1 MKTRFFILL
10 TVAATVALLITACQK
25 EQQTVG
31 PDSISSEQVYTP
43 KASKLVQEINSF
55 KQKMTVV
62 RENPHL
68 KSGELMS
75 KEEARWNIETL
86 FNVTYGFPD
95 DAYGRTVSDSTMVYL
110 PVDASG
116 NALLEDVVAVYDQIL
131 GLVTQFYISH
141 NFEEKGFLL
150 LQLQSGEVSGN
161 QMEIFVRA
169 VTGEKRERVTNPPI
183 NYGPFYDGDDWYYG
197 NKLGKCDTI
206 YDTIIESDA
215 AEQLRLAIHS
225 NMIGWPEPPNGYRWM
240 IANPFDIEL
249 VGDEYQENGEYLIFY
264 VENFTDSDE
273 CLDSLKMNFHYYGQ
287 ESVIYQKV
295 PLYHPLFPDFDI
307 TEQWMFLECEIEG
320 KEDVTDTYIQRIRHE
335 NKLTYAEVFLV
346 PIWEIPHPVELTA
359 LD

>member
-1 MKTRFFILL
+1 MKTRIFMLL
-10 TVAATVALLITACQK
+10 TVAAMAGLLITACQK
-25 EQQTVG
+25 EQQTDG
-31 PDSISSEQVYTP
+31 LDPLSAEQVYTP

-95 DAYGRTVSDSTMVYL
+95 DAYGRTVSDSTTVYL

-116 NALLEDVVAVYDQIL
+116 NALLEDVVAVYDQIHD
-131 GLVTQFYISH
+131 LVSQFYLSH

-150 LQLQSGEVSGN
+150 LQLQTGEVSGN

-169 VTGEKRERVTNPPI
+169 VTGEKRESLTTPPI
-183 NYGPFYDGDDWYYG
+183 NYGPFFEGDDWWFGYD
-197 NKLGKCDTI
+197 LGKCD
-206 YDTIIESDA
+206 YSVSESDA
-215 AEQLRLAIHS
+215 AKQLQLAIHS
-225 NMIGWPEPPNGYRWM
+225 SMIWWPEPPNGYRWM
-240 IANPFDIEL
+240 TANPFNIEL

-264 VENFTDSDE
+264 VENFTDSDK

-287 ESVIYQKV
+287 VSVIYQKV
-295 PLYHPLFPDFDI
+295 PLYHPLFPDFDNI
-307 TEQWMFLECEIEG
+307 EQWRFLECEIEG
-320 KEDVTDTYIQRIRHE
+320 KQDETYSGIPRIRHE

-346 PIWEIPHPVELTA
+346 PIWEIPYPIELTA
-359 LD
+359 LALD